1 MPRCLHAHVCLLAP
15 STSRPP
21 PPPLQPSSLQTQFQ
35 WIHVSDDRIVLF
47 WSTHTECECSSEPV
61 PMFLITR
68 VIVLH
73 HNSRI
78 RDRPTRDC
86 CTLSQRQN
94 GYSVVPEHPHVG
106 PHGPNRASF
115 FMNPMYSIARTRQCP
130 RKSCSPRQPMAA
142 YMWNGLQPVTSC
154 TLIPN
159 PNPNGIESPVRS
171 ETDVQWRGVSPGHNW
186 TRDVS
191 SQLLPG
197 GRTT

>member
-1 MPRCLHAHVCLLAP
+1 MCNARLRRN
-15 STSRPP
+15 S
-21 PPPLQPSSLQTQFQ
+21 Q
-35 WIHVSDDRIVLF
+35 WIHVSDDRMVLF

-86 CTLSQRQN
+86 CTLSQCLN
-94 GYSVVPEHPHVG
+94 GYPVVPEHPHVG

-142 YMWNGLQPVTSC
+142 YMWKGLQPVTSF

-159 PNPNGIESPVRS
+159 PADPITGARGCRDPVEDPQKVVLQQECTCLPYPSP
-171 ETDVQWRGVSPGHNW
+171 TG
-186 TRDVS
+186 
-191 SQLLPG
+191 
-197 GRTT
+197 

>member
-1 MPRCLHAHVCLLAP
+1 MP
-15 STSRPP
+15 
-21 PPPLQPSSLQTQFQ
+21 
-35 WIHVSDDRIVLF
+35 
-47 WSTHTECECSSEPV
+47 ECECSSEPV
-61 PMFLITR
+61 PMFFNTR

-78 RDRPTRDC
+78 RDRPARDC

-142 YMWNGLQPVTSC
+142 YMWNGLQPVTSF

-159 PNPNGIESPVRS
+159 PNPNPIRAPGNSCGSSGEGTGPLCMQGRAPNPNRSPSPSPSPNPSPSPSPNPKPSLVAKRSVCVRRRRR
-171 ETDVQWRGVSPGHNW
+171 ERRGWRRARHTAPRPR
-186 TRDVS
+186 TARR
-191 SQLLPG
+191 
-197 GRTT
+197 GR